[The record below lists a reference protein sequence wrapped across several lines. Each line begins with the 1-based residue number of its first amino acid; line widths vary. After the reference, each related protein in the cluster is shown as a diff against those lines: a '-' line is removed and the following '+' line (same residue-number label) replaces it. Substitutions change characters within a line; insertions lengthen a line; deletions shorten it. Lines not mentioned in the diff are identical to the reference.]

1 MRLRQRM
8 PPCRT
13 WTPRRANW
21 PRALA
26 LRRALDWSHNVGVV
40 ECIADDVAVMQAGK
54 IVEAGPSEALLSH
67 PAQTYTRTLLA
78 AVPRVM
84 VTA

>member
-1 MRLRQRM
+1 M
-8 PPCRT
+8 T
-13 WTPRRANW
+13 
-21 PRALA
+21 ALW
-26 LRRALDWSHNVGVV
+26 RPYTIGVV
-40 ECIADDVAVMQAGK
+40 EYIADDVAVMQAGK

-78 AVPRVM
+78 AVSRVI